1 MDLTNQPNI
10 KLAYDLDPDTNTLT
24 ITFMDDLD
32 VVLGII
38 TIENTKYRSL
48 MGAMATMSQERITT
62 LMTQIGY
69 RASYDVQANT
79 AEVIFR

>member
-10 KLAYDLDPDTNTLT
+10 KFAYDLDPDTNIIT

-38 TIENTKYRSL
+38 TIENTKYKSL
-48 MGAMATMSQERITT
+48 LEAMMIMSQERITT
-62 LMTQIGY
+62 LMTQVGY
-69 RASYDVQANT
+69 RTSYDIQANT
-79 AEVIFR
+79 AEVIFG